1 MGDNMSDTAGDT
13 NEIIQP
19 VRVFETNE
27 GVCHANILD
36 L

>member
-19 VRVFETNE
+19 VRVLRVFETNE
-27 GVCHANILD
+27 GV
-36 L
+36 